1 MVYVHGIRAEKYKYY
16 KCKYFY
22 IDIQNASLVSY
33 SYNYLFM
40 SPNVSFQ
47 IMIMSKKTARECK
60 LCRRDKKEK
69 TYFML

>member
-1 MVYVHGIRAEKYKYY
+1 MVYVHGIRTKKYKYH

-40 SPNVSFQ
+40 SPIVSFQ
-47 IMIMSKKTARECK
+47 IMIMSKKTA
-60 LCRRDKKEK
+60 
-69 TYFML
+69 